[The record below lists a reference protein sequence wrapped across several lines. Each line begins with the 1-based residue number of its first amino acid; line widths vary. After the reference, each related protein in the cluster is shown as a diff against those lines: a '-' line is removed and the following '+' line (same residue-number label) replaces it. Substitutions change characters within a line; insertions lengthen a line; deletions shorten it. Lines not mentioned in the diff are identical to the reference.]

1 METIVY
7 PPILDDVVNYK
18 LTKKNR
24 IGIKKCVSG
33 IIGYVN
39 FLDKDTVIINV
50 ESNNYTKKKGG
61 KVINLGTWLDINS
74 VCITNLNSKKKT
86 KIERV
91 LKKNISRI
99 SHNMCIFREKDNKC
113 LYGIGGRHDK
123 GKKGR
128 ELRHRNHDGLYL
140 LTTSLAIKNPWTI
153 LENEKPIISNDTLSN
168 YKKPASYDSQ
178 LSCIYSTI
186 LNKYVLAVRCNIRRG
201 ARYFSILFS
210 DDCKKWSPFNKP
222 LLDPPYDDTSNDQY
236 YSVLLHEYKPKNIL
250 LGICLFF
257 NEKKKNPFYG
267 IKLLVSHD
275 ALNWKDKGILFKLPT
290 GRMPRNGYTR
300 PKIQCGGVNSDD
312 KGNITFFFYK
322 YKCRDKLSYFHKTYK
337 FDTIIKL

>member
-1 METIVY
+1 
-7 PPILDDVVNYK
+7 
-18 LTKKNR
+18 
-24 IGIKKCVSG
+24 
-33 IIGYVN
+33 
-39 FLDKDTVIINV
+39 
-50 ESNNYTKKKGG
+50 
-61 KVINLGTWLDINS
+61 
-74 VCITNLNSKKKT
+74 
-86 KIERV
+86 
-91 LKKNISRI
+91 
-99 SHNMCIFREKDNKC
+99 MCIFREKDNKC

-123 GKKGR
+123 GKNGR

-168 YKKPASYDSQ
+168 YKKPASYDYQ

-257 NEKKKNPFYG
+257 NEKKRIPFM
-267 IKLLVSHD
+267 V
-275 ALNWKDKGILFKLPT
+275 
-290 GRMPRNGYTR
+290 
-300 PKIQCGGVNSDD
+300 
-312 KGNITFFFYK
+312 
-322 YKCRDKLSYFHKTYK
+322 LSYWFPMMLLIGKIKVFYSNYQSVECQEMVIHAPR
-337 FDTIIKL
+337 FNVVVLIPTIKAISLSFFINTSVEINCRIFIKHINSIPSSNSSSANRGPL